1 MSLFTGLSAFPLTP
15 MRADRVDEAAFA
27 AIMQRLVAAS
37 VDSITALGS
46 TGSYAYLTQEERAS
60 VTKLAVD
67 NAGDVPVFIGVGALR
82 TSHMLENIS
91 VAERAGAAAVLVAPV
106 SYQPLTHDE
115 VFDVFRAATERS
127 PLPVIVYDNP
137 RTTHFTFDLDL
148 YARIAALPGIASI
161 KIPGVP
167 GDPAEAEAHVSRIRA
182 VIPPHVTIG
191 VSGDQSAATG
201 LVAGCDA
208 WYSVLGGTLPDQALA
223 LTRAAQSVR
232 AGDPQGADRLRTVT
246 SQLAPLLDLFTEL
259 GGSLRPIAAVAE
271 LLGYAEPSCLPLPV
285 QGLGAADRDLVAR
298 ALDVMSINAHD

>member
-15 MRADRVDEAAFA
+15 MRADHVDEAAFA
-27 AIMQRLVAAS
+27 AIVERLAVAR

-46 TGSYAYLTQEERAS
+46 TGSYAYLTQEERAR
-60 VTKLAVD
+60 VTKIAVD

-91 VAERAGAAAVLVAPV
+91 VAERTGASAVLVAPV

-115 VFDVFRAATERS
+115 VYELFRAATERS

-137 RTTHFTFDLDL
+137 RTTHFTFDVDL

-167 GDPAEAEAHVSRIRA
+167 ADPVAARAHVSQIRA
-182 VIPPHVTIG
+182 AIPQHVTVG

-201 LVAGCDA
+201 LLAGCDA
-208 WYSVLGGTLPDQALA
+208 WYSVLGGTLPVQALA
-223 LTRAAQSVR
+223 LARAAQRAR
-232 AGDPQGADRLRTVT
+232 AGDPQGADLLRTA
-246 SQLAPLLDLFTEL
+246 SARLAPLLELFTEL

-271 LLGYAEPSCLPLPV
+271 QLGYADMSCLPLPV
-285 QGLGAADRDLVAR
+285 QGLGSVERERVSQVLAEL
-298 ALDVMSINAHD
+298 II